1 LPLARVRL
9 GRSGEIAAAAELG
22 RRGYKILASNYRSPY
37 GEIDLIA
44 RDGECLVFVE
54 VRCKRTANFGT
65 PAESVT
71 PAKQRKIAQTAQHY
85 LDEHKIK
92 DVDCRFDVVEVMP
105 RDGKLV
111 AEVITNAFE
120 VQS

>member
-1 LPLARVRL
+1 MPLARVRL

-22 RRGYKILASNYRSPY
+22 RRGYEIVTSNYRGPH

-44 RDGECLVFVE
+44 RDGDCLVFVE
-54 VRCKRTANFGT
+54 VRCKRNANFGT

-71 PAKQRKIAQTAQHY
+71 PAKQRKIAATAQHY
-85 LDEHKIK
+85 LDEHNIK

-105 RDGKLV
+105 QNGKLT
-111 AEVITNAFE
+111 ANVITNAFE
-120 VQS
+120 VQ

>member
-1 LPLARVRL
+1 LSLARVRL

-22 RRGYKILASNYRSPY
+22 RRGYKIVASNYRGPH

-44 RDGECLVFVE
+44 RDGNCLVFVE
-54 VRCKRTANFGT
+54 VRSRRTNDFGT

-71 PAKQRKIAQTAQHY
+71 PAKQRKIAATAQHY
-85 LDEHKIK
+85 LDENKIK
-92 DVDCRFDVVEVMP
+92 DVNCRFDVVEVMP

-111 AEVITNAFE
+111 AEVMTNAFGI
-120 VQS
+120 